1 VGVFSQRTSNDISPR
16 QRHLSLRKALL
27 TVLLALGG
35 MLVMISVATLN
46 ALTAYTDAHGAARHR
61 QESMELMVEVHREV
75 DLLSRLVSSYVTTA
89 NPRYLIY
96 YYDILAIREGSKPPL
111 QGVSATYWEEVIS
124 GMRSYVPPPPGA
136 GEALFERGSRLG
148 FDAAEQAL
156 LQRVFRVTEE
166 MKEVEQVA
174 FAATQGLYD
183 PVRKEM
189 VSEAEPQPEFANAL
203 LHEAHYLKHR
213 ADLAIAVAEF
223 SAQVDQ
229 RTKTALVQAGEVLR
243 RWIIVALLL
252 LVWAVFVL
260 IFGYIYLK
268 RNLLAPLTSLHQ
280 TALALADKSYGQRV
294 GDIHGVEEVHS
305 LATTIDSMASAIEAD
320 LAQRELV
327 QRALRQ
333 ARARAEVAAET
344 KAIFLANMSHEI
356 RTPMNAI
363 IGMAYLALRSGLPAR
378 QHDYVSKIHVAAK
391 SLLGIL
397 NDILDY
403 SKIEAGKVALEAVRF
418 DLEEVLQNAMFMVQ
432 EKAEDKGLE
441 LILDFQPSPSLRY
454 LVGDP
459 LRLGQVLINLLSNAV
474 KFTER
479 GHVCLRVVETSGD
492 ASTAIVAFHIEDTGI
507 GMTSEQLGRLFGE
520 FTQADGSTTR
530 KYGGTGLGLAI
541 SRRLVLAMS
550 GDLQVEST
558 FGTGSTFRFNVQMPV
573 VCDAGLDESEQ
584 HLNVRRAL
592 VVDDYPPA
600 RESMVRLLRAMGCSH
615 VDGAGEGEEAV
626 SRLMESS
633 DQSGAYD
640 LLVVDWLLPDMTG
653 GELIERLLSKGG
665 RLPECVVVVS
675 ATDPALLRQEAVQTG
690 ITEVVQKPLMPG
702 QLAKICRAVKEGIQ
716 IDAPQHAMPR
726 LAARVLEGMNVLL
739 VEDNLM
745 NQQVACEMLRD
756 WGAHV
761 EVAGNGQEALDC
773 VAAHPPEHFA
783 AILMDI
789 EMPVMDGREAS
800 RRLRE
805 DSRYI
810 DLPIIAMTAHVVGH
824 GVNDALAHGV
834 SAYVAK
840 PFEPEVLLS
849 MLQRYWGGTLDY
861 CGPPAWQ
868 SIPEDCESFVQVLM
882 GIGAIDSAMLLRRF
896 AGRIRF
902 LRRALRQFADDYANW
917 TLSLERS
924 LAQGEM
930 DVARRQVHT
939 LKGLAGTFAMSQL
952 QSGLV
957 VLESALKEGVNPEG
971 ELRQIREQ
979 LSSLLPALAAL
990 PADLGNEA
998 DGATPE
1004 PLTAVL
1010 ERLRT
1015 QLHEGDGEA
1024 EELWRQNKERL
1035 TVLYNPR
1042 QVAAI
1047 DYAIGQWNFAEA
1059 LDILGRFEQG
1069 TGGRS

>member
-1 VGVFSQRTSNDISPR
+1 MGVFSQRKSNDISRR
-16 QRHLSLRKALL
+16 QRHISLRKALL

-46 ALTAYTDAHGAARHR
+46 ALSAYTDAHEAARHR

-148 FDAAEQAL
+148 FDAAEQAI

-189 VSEAEPQPEFANAL
+189 VSEAEPQPEFANVL

-213 ADLAIAVAEF
+213 ADLAIAVAEL

-229 RTKTALVQAGEVLR
+229 RTKVALVQAGETLR
-243 RWIIVALLL
+243 RWIVVALML
-252 LVWAVFVL
+252 LVWSVFVL
-260 IFGYIYLK
+260 IFGYYYLK

-305 LATTIDSMASAIEAD
+305 LATTIDSMASAIEED

-418 DLEEVLQNAMFMVQ
+418 DLEDVVQNALFMVQ

-492 ASTAIVAFHIEDTGI
+492 ASTAIVAFHVEDTGI
-507 GMTSEQLGRLFGE
+507 GMTSEQQGRLFGE

-558 FGTGSTFRFNVQMPV
+558 FGSGSTFRFNVQMPV
-573 VCDAGLDESEQ
+573 VCDGGPDELEQ
-584 HLNVRRAL
+584 SICARRAL

-600 RESMVRLLRAMGCSH
+600 RESMVRLLRAMGCPH
-615 VDGAGEGEEAV
+615 VDGVGAGEEAV
-626 SRLMESS
+626 RRLMESR

-653 GELIERLLSKGG
+653 GELIDRLLSRGG
-665 RLPECVVVVS
+665 ALPACVIVVS

-702 QLAKICRAVKEGIQ
+702 ELARICCAAREDREN
-716 IDAPQHAMPR
+716 DAPQHTVPR
-726 LAARVLEGMNVLL
+726 LAARVLEGMSVLL

-773 VAAHPPEHFA
+773 VAAHPPAYFA

-789 EMPVMDGREAS
+789 EMPVMDGREATL
-800 RRLRE
+800 RLRE
-805 DSRYI
+805 NPRHA

-824 GVNDALAHGV
+824 GMSDALAQGV

-840 PFEPEVLLS
+840 PFEPDVLLN
-849 MLQRYWGGTLDY
+849 MLQRYWGGAPDY

-868 SIPEDCESFVQVLM
+868 SVPDDCERFVQALM
-882 GIGAIDSAMLLRRF
+882 GIDAIDAAMLLRRF
-896 AGRIRF
+896 AGRVRF
-902 LRRALRQFADDYANW
+902 LRRALRQFAEDYANW
-917 TLSLERS
+917 IVSFERS
-924 LAQGEM
+924 LEQGEM

-939 LKGLAGTFAMSQL
+939 LKGLAGTFAMLPL
-952 QSGLV
+952 QSSLV
-957 VLESALKEGVNPEG
+957 VLESALREGGKPED

-979 LSSLLPALAAL
+979 LPLLLQALAAFAL
-990 PADLGNEA
+990 RSFRGCSQCNT
-998 DGATPE
+998 GAAHCCARALAYTI
-1004 PLTAVL
+1004 A
-1010 ERLRT
+1010 R
-1015 QLHEGDGEA
+1015 GG
-1024 EELWRQNKERL
+1024 WRGRG
-1035 TVLYNPR
+1035 V
-1042 QVAAI
+1042 VAP
-1047 DYAIGQWNFAEA
+1047 
-1059 LDILGRFEQG
+1059 EQG
-1069 TGGRS
+1069 APDGVVQPASGCCD